1 MPQDTTSKDSMTQ
14 NTTQPAPEI
23 IVGIDLGTT
32 NSEIAVVRDGRVEVI
47 PVAGAVRILPSVVG
61 IGDDGALLVGAAARN
76 QYAVHPE
83 RTVRS
88 IKRRM
93 GEDTRVAMAG
103 KDYAPQ
109 EISAMIL
116 RTLKTVAQ
124 VHLGVTVH
132 KAVITVPA
140 FFSDAQRQATREA
153 GEIAGLEV
161 VRIIN
166 EPTAASLAYESRHA
180 GARKALVYDLGGGTF
195 DVSVVN
201 LEGDVVEVLASHGNN
216 HLGGDDFDRK
226 LVDLALAHLQEE
238 HGIDARQSPAAMAR
252 LQRAAEAAKIAL
264 SDQPYAT
271 MAEEYLLERDG
282 VPLHLALEVSRD
294 EYEEM
299 IQPYIDETL
308 AAVHV
313 ALSGAG
319 LAASDIDEVLLVGG
333 ATRTPL
339 VVRRL
344 EQDLGKQPRAEVDPD
359 LCVAMGAA
367 IQGALIAGTQ
377 TRTVLVDITPY
388 TFGTSSL
395 GELRGET
402 YEHCFVPLIRK
413 NTPVPVSKSDVFYT
427 VYDNQSAVDVCVYQG
442 EDPDALNNIE
452 IGRFTIEGLSRV
464 PSGNP
469 IVLGL
474 ALDLNGI
481 LEVTAREKKS
491 GLQRSI
497 TIGNAIARF
506 EQDQLDAARSRV
518 QSMFGAEAEDDA
530 AAPSDDRATA
540 PGADAAAGDGAG
552 AGTSAGIKSAAATDA
567 RRLAMEARALAEKAE
582 RLLDR
587 VGAQDADDLVGA
599 IEQVKD
605 ALGGDDAALK
615 AAMNTLADLL
625 YYLEA

>member
-1 MPQDTTSKDSMTQ
+1 MSETNVSETKSEAVAET
-14 NTTQPAPEI
+14 

-32 NSEIAVVRDGRVEVI
+32 NSEIAVVRNGRVEVI
-47 PVAGAVRILPSVVG
+47 PVSGALRILPSVVG
-61 IGDDGALLVGAAARN
+61 IGDDGTLLVGEAARN
-76 QYAVHPE
+76 QYAVHPQ

-93 GEDTRVAMAG
+93 GEDTRVTMAD

-116 RTLKTVAQ
+116 RRLKSLAQ
-124 VHLGVTVH
+124 THLGVEVR

-166 EPTAASLAYESRHA
+166 EPTAAALAYESRHQ

-226 LVDLALAHLQEE
+226 LVDFALAHLKQA
-238 HGIDARQSPAAMAR
+238 HGVDASTSPAVMAR

-264 SDQPYAT
+264 SDRPFAT
-271 MAEEYLLERDG
+271 LTEEYLLEHQG
-282 VPLHLALEVSRD
+282 VPLHLALEVSR
-294 EYEEM
+294 EQYEAM
-299 IQPYIDETL
+299 IEPYIAETL
-308 AAVHV
+308 DAAHV

-319 LAASDIDEVLLVGG
+319 LAVADIDEILLVGG

-339 VVRRL
+339 VMRRL
-344 EQDLGKQPRAEVDPD
+344 EEVLGKQPRAEVDPD

-367 IQGALIAGTQ
+367 IQAALIAGTQ
-377 TRTVLVDITPY
+377 THTVLVDITPY
-388 TFGTSSL
+388 TFGTSAL
-395 GELRGET
+395 GERDGET
-402 YEHCFVPLIRK
+402 YVHCFVPLIRK
-413 NTPVPVSKSDVFYT
+413 NTPIPVSKSDVFFT
-427 VYDNQSAVDVCVYQG
+427 VFDGQRTVEVSVYQG

-452 IGRFTIEGLSRV
+452 IGRFMVEGLSDV
-464 PSGNP
+464 PAGNP

-474 ALDLNGI
+474 SLDLDGI

-506 EQDQLDAARSRV
+506 EPDKLAEARSRV
-518 QSMFGAEAEDDA
+518 QALFGPEHREQEGGGSSVTAEA
-530 AAPSDDRATA
+530 
-540 PGADAAAGDGAG
+540 AAAGEESGEE
-552 AGTSAGIKSAAATDA
+552 SGIESGIDA
-567 RRLAMEARALAEKAE
+567 RRLGVEARALVEKAE
-582 RLLDR
+582 RVLEK
-587 VGAQDADDLVGA
+587 VGAQDAEDLVDA
-599 IEQVKD
+599 IEAVKD
-605 ALGGDDAALK
+605 ALASDEAALK
-615 AAMNTLADLL
+615 TSMDTLADLL
-625 YYLEA
+625 YYLEV

>member
-1 MPQDTTSKDSMTQ
+1 MNDISAET
-14 NTTQPAPEI
+14 

-47 PVAGAVRILPSVVG
+47 PVAGAMRILPSVAG
-61 IGDDGALLVGAAARN
+61 IGEDGALLVGAAARN
-76 QYAVHPE
+76 QYAAHPE

-93 GEDTRVAMAG
+93 GESARVTMAG

-116 RTLKTVAQ
+116 HHLKDLAQ
-124 VHLGVTVH
+124 AHLGVEVR

-166 EPTAASLAYESRHA
+166 EPTAAALAYENRHQ

-226 LVDLALAHLQEE
+226 LVDFALAHLKQT
-238 HGIDARQSPAAMAR
+238 HDVDASLSPAAMAR
-252 LQRAAEAAKIAL
+252 LQRAAEAAKITL
-264 SDQPYAT
+264 SDAPFAT
-271 MAEEYLLERDG
+271 LAEEYLLEHAG
-282 VPLHLALEVSRD
+282 VPVHLVLEVSR
-294 EYEEM
+294 ERYEAM
-299 IQPYIDETL
+299 IEPYIDETL
-308 AAVHV
+308 DAVHV

-319 LAASDIDEVLLVGG
+319 LTVADIDEILLVGG

-344 EQDLGKQPRAEVDPD
+344 EQDLGKHPRAEVDPD

-367 IQGALIAGTQ
+367 IQAALIAGTR

-388 TFGTSSL
+388 TFGTSAV
-395 GELRGET
+395 GELDDEPYR
-402 YEHCFVPLIRK
+402 HCFVPLIRK
-413 NTPVPVSKSDVFYT
+413 NTPVPVSKSDVFFT
-427 VYDNQSAVDVCVYQG
+427 MYDGQDAVDVCVYQG
-442 EDPDALNNIE
+442 EHPDALKNIE
-452 IGRFTIEGLSRV
+452 IGRFRVEGLSDV
-464 PSGNP
+464 PAGNP

-474 ALDLNGI
+474 SLDLNGI

-497 TIGNAIARF
+497 TIGDAIARF
-506 EQDQLDAARSRV
+506 DQEKLTDARNRV
-518 QSMFGAEAEDDA
+518 QSLFGEPGKTGDA
-530 AAPSDDRATA
+530 LADADASGETQA
-540 PGADAAAGDGAG
+540 PGV
-552 AGTSAGIKSAAATDA
+552 DA
-567 RRLAMEARALAEKAE
+567 RRLAVEGGALVEKAE
-582 RLLDR
+582 RVLDK
-587 VGAQDADDLVGA
+587 VGAQDAEDLVDA
-599 IEQVKD
+599 IESVKD
-605 ALGGDDAALK
+605 ALASDESALK
-615 AAMNTLADLL
+615 SSMDTLADLL
-625 YYLEA
+625 YYLDV

>member
-1 MPQDTTSKDSMTQ
+1 MNESSVET
-14 NTTQPAPEI
+14 

-76 QYAVHPE
+76 QYAAHPE

-93 GEDTRVAMAG
+93 GEFTRVKMAD

-116 RTLKTVAQ
+116 RRLKGLAQ
-124 VHLGVTVH
+124 DHLGVEVN

-166 EPTAASLAYESRHA
+166 EPTAAALAYESRHQ

-201 LEGDVVEVLASHGNN
+201 LEGDVVEVLGSHGNN

-226 LVDLALAHLQEE
+226 LVDFAVAHLQQT
-238 HGIDARQSPAAMAR
+238 HKVDASRSPAAMAR
-252 LQRAAEAAKIAL
+252 LQRAAEAAKIVL
-264 SDQPYAT
+264 SDSPFAAL
-271 MAEEYLLERDG
+271 AEEYLLEHEG
-282 VPLHLALEVSRD
+282 VPLHLALEVSR
-294 EYEEM
+294 EQYEAM
-299 IQPYIDETL
+299 IEPYIEETL
-308 AAVHV
+308 DAVHV

-319 LAASDIDEVLLVGG
+319 LGVADIDEILLVGG

-344 EQDLGKQPRAEVDPD
+344 EQELGKQPRAEVDPD

-367 IQGALIAGTQ
+367 IQAALIAGTQ
-377 TRTVLVDITPY
+377 THTVLVDITPY
-388 TFGTSSL
+388 TFGTSAL
-395 GELRGET
+395 GERGGEP

-413 NTPVPVSKSDVFYT
+413 NTPVPVSKSDVFFT
-427 VYDNQSAVDVCVYQG
+427 VFDGQDTVEVYVYQG

-452 IGRFTIEGLSRV
+452 IGRFRVEGLSDV
-464 PSGNP
+464 PAGNP

-474 ALDLNGI
+474 SLDLNGI

-497 TIGNAIARF
+497 TIGDAIARF
-506 EQDQLDAARSRV
+506 DQEKLADARSRV
-518 QSMFGAEAEDDA
+518 QALFGEESGAGSA
-530 AAPSDDRATA
+530 SATA
-540 PGADAAAGDGAG
+540 QAAEEVEAPVV
-552 AGTSAGIKSAAATDA
+552 DA
-567 RRLAMEARALAEKAE
+567 RRLTVEARALVEKAE
-582 RLLDR
+582 RVLDK
-587 VGAQDADDLVGA
+587 VGSQDAEDLVDA
-599 IEQVKD
+599 IEAVKD
-605 ALGGDDAALK
+605 ALADDEAALK
-615 AAMNTLADLL
+615 TSLNTLADLL
-625 YYLEA
+625 YYLEV

>member
-1 MPQDTTSKDSMTQ
+1 MSETTVET
-14 NTTQPAPEI
+14 

-32 NSEIAVVRDGRVEVI
+32 NSEIAVVRAGRVEVI
-47 PVAGAVRILPSVVG
+47 PVSGTVRILPSVVG
-61 IGDDGALLVGAAARN
+61 IGDDGALLVGDAARN

-93 GEDTRVAMAG
+93 GEDTRVALAD
-103 KDYAPQ
+103 KEYAPQ

-116 RTLKTVAQ
+116 RRLKDLAQ
-124 VHLGVTVH
+124 AHLGHDVK

-166 EPTAASLAYESRHA
+166 EPTAAALAYESRHQ

-226 LVDLALAHLQEE
+226 LVDFALAHLKKA
-238 HGIDARQSPAAMAR
+238 HGIEASNSPAAMAR

-264 SDQPYAT
+264 SDRPFAT
-271 MAEEYLLERDG
+271 LTEEYLLEHDG
-282 VPLHLALEVSRD
+282 VPLHLALEVSR
-294 EYEEM
+294 EQYEAM
-299 IQPYIDETL
+299 IEPYIAETL
-308 AAVHV
+308 DAVHV

-319 LAASDIDEVLLVGG
+319 LAVADIDEILLVGG

-339 VVRRL
+339 VARRL
-344 EQDLGKQPRAEVDPD
+344 EEELGQQPRAEVDPD

-367 IQGALIAGTQ
+367 IQAALIAGTQ
-377 TRTVLVDITPY
+377 TRTVLVDVTPY
-388 TFGTSSL
+388 TFGTSAL
-395 GELRGET
+395 GELDGEP

-413 NTPVPVSKSDVFYT
+413 NTPIPVSKSDVFFT
-427 VYDNQSAVDVCVYQG
+427 VFDGQHTVEVNVYQG
-442 EDPDALNNIE
+442 EEPDALDNIA
-452 IGRFTIEGLSRV
+452 IGRFTVEGLSKV
-464 PSGNP
+464 PAGNP

-474 ALDLNGI
+474 SLDVNGI

-491 GLQRSI
+491 GLERSI

-506 EQDQLDAARSRV
+506 EQDKLDEARSRV
-518 QSMFGAEAEDDA
+518 QALFGAQQES
-530 AAPSDDRATA
+530 APASL
-540 PGADAAAGDGAG
+540 ADEVPGDGDGPAV
-552 AGTSAGIKSAAATDA
+552 DA
-567 RRLAMEARALAEKAE
+567 RRLAVEGRALVEKAE
-582 RLLDR
+582 RALEK
-587 VGAQDADDLVGA
+587 VGTQDAEDLVDA
-599 IEQVKD
+599 VEAVND
-605 ALGGDDAALK
+605 ALAGDEAALK
-615 AAMNTLADLL
+615 AAMDTLADLL

>member
-1 MPQDTTSKDSMTQ
+1 MNEI
-14 NTTQPAPEI
+14 NTET

-32 NSEIAVVRDGRVEVI
+32 NSEIAVVRDGQVEVI
-47 PVAGAVRILPSVVG
+47 PVAGTMRILPSVAG

-76 QYAVHPE
+76 QYAAHPE

-93 GEDTRVAMAG
+93 GESTRVTMAG

-116 RTLKTVAQ
+116 HHLKDLAQ
-124 VHLGVTVH
+124 AHLGVEVR

-166 EPTAASLAYESRHA
+166 EPTAAALAYENRHQ

-226 LVDLALAHLQEE
+226 LVDFALAHLKQT
-238 HGIDARQSPAAMAR
+238 HDVDASLSPAAMAR

-264 SDQPYAT
+264 SDAPFAT
-271 MAEEYLLERDG
+271 LSEEYLLEHEG
-282 VPLHLALEVSRD
+282 VPVHLVLEVSR
-294 EYEEM
+294 ERYEALIE
-299 IQPYIDETL
+299 PYINETL
-308 AAVHV
+308 DAVHL

-319 LAASDIDEVLLVGG
+319 LTVADIDEILLVGG

-344 EQDLGKQPRAEVDPD
+344 EQDLGQHPRAEIDPD

-367 IQGALIAGTQ
+367 IQAALIAGTR

-388 TFGTSSL
+388 TFGTSAVGDL
-395 GELRGET
+395 DGEP
-402 YEHCFVPLIRK
+402 YSHCFVPLIRK
-413 NTPVPVSKSDVFYT
+413 NTPVPVSKSDVFFT
-427 VYDNQSAVDVCVYQG
+427 MFDGQDAVDVCVYQG
-442 EDPDALNNIE
+442 EHRDALKNIE
-452 IGRFTIEGLSRV
+452 IGRFRVEGLSDV
-464 PSGNP
+464 PAGNP

-474 ALDLNGI
+474 SLDLNGI

-497 TIGNAIARF
+497 TIGDAIARF
-506 EQDQLDAARSRV
+506 DQEKLADARNRV
-518 QSMFGAEAEDDA
+518 QTLFGEPGRTGDA
-530 AAPSDDRATA
+530 LADADASGETQA
-540 PGADAAAGDGAG
+540 PGVN
-552 AGTSAGIKSAAATDA
+552 A
-567 RRLAMEARALAEKAE
+567 RRLAVEGGALVEKAE
-582 RLLDR
+582 RVLDK
-587 VGAQDADDLVGA
+587 VGAQDAEDLVDA
-599 IEQVKD
+599 IESVKD
-605 ALGGDDAALK
+605 ALASDESALK
-615 AAMNTLADLL
+615 TSMDTLADLL
-625 YYLEA
+625 YYLDV